1 MELNCTLLT
10 GESCER
16 GGLTGQEFFPFVEIN
31 YRGYFEV
38 VFMIFKDYG
47 IFLKIYKYI
56 FEL

>member
-16 GGLTGQEFFPFVEIN
+16 SGLTGQEFFPFVEIN

-38 VFMIFKDYG
+38 VFITFKDHG
-47 IFLKIYKYI
+47 IFLNLYIY
-56 FEL
+56 F